1 MSTNSAADL
10 KALRAS
16 TLLGAVGLLML
27 SAAGC
32 AKPLLSLDASTP
44 PLILVPLPHAGVVD
58 GRGRFREI
66 YGAIRE
72 DHGRELPDD
81 RPVAEALHQLAN
93 EPAATGVPVHLGP
106 ARTPLR
112 FAFVPGLFGEC
123 VQDSVGL
130 FSYAREHV
138 EEHGYRTDIIV
149 VSGRSSSEHNAGQ
162 IREAVM
168 AAEPAPAE
176 RLVLVGYSKGA
187 VDSLTAVTE
196 HPEIRDRVAAV
207 VSICG
212 PIGGSPI
219 ADGLDGLLLDLLENL
234 NVPGCPVGDG
244 GAIDSLRRST
254 RQAWLAEHELPG
266 SIRYYSVAAFADR
279 RNTSSILQSN
289 YDQLAMIDPRN
300 DSQVIF
306 SDAVIPGGTL
316 LGYVNVD
323 HWGAAMPFSRDLS
336 LASGTVVDRT
346 AFPREVLLEAV
357 IRFVEEDFLTEG
369 EMRWSAHK

>member
-1 MSTNSAADL
+1 
-10 KALRAS
+10 
-16 TLLGAVGLLML
+16 ML

-44 PLILVPLPHAGVVD
+44 PLVLVPLSHAGVVD

-66 YGAIRE
+66 YGAVRE
-72 DHGRELPDD
+72 DHGRTLPDD
-81 RPVAEALHQLAN
+81 RPVDEALHQLAN
-93 EPAATGVPVHLGP
+93 EPAATGLPVYLGP
-106 ARTPLR
+106 VRSELR
-112 FAFVPGLFGEC
+112 FVFVPGLFGEC

-130 FSYAREHV
+130 FAYAREHL
-138 EEHGYRTDIIV
+138 EEHGCRTEIIV
-149 VSGRSSSEHNAGQ
+149 VGGRSSSENNAGQ
-162 IREAVM
+162 IRDAVI
-168 AAEPAPAE
+168 AAELAPAE
-176 RLVLVGYSKGA
+176 KLVLVGYSKGA

-196 HPEIRDRVAAV
+196 HSEIRDRVAAV

-234 NVPGCPVGDG
+234 NAPGCPVGDG
-244 GAIDSLRRST
+244 GAFNSLRRST

-279 RNTSSILQSN
+279 RNTSSILQSS

-306 SDAVIPGGTL
+306 SDAIIPGGTL
-316 LGYVNVD
+316 LGYMNVD

-357 IRFVEEDFLTEG
+357 IRFVEEDFLAQE
-369 EMRWSAHK
+369 EMRSSAHK

>member
-27 SAAGC
+27 SATGC

-212 PIGGSPI
+212 PIGGAPSRTGSTGSSWI
-219 ADGLDGLLLDLLENL
+219 CWRTSTSRA
-234 NVPGCPVGDG
+234 VRSVT
-244 GAIDSLRRST
+244 AARST
-254 RQAWLAEHELPG
+254 AC
-266 SIRYYSVAAFADR
+266 VARPAR
-279 RNTSSILQSN
+279 RGWRSTNCRGRSDTTRWQPSPTAGTPPRSSNRTTTSW
-289 YDQLAMIDPRN
+289 R
-300 DSQVIF
+300 
-306 SDAVIPGGTL
+306 
-316 LGYVNVD
+316 
-323 HWGAAMPFSRDLS
+323 
-336 LASGTVVDRT
+336 
-346 AFPREVLLEAV
+346 
-357 IRFVEEDFLTEG
+357 
-369 EMRWSAHK
+369 